1 MRGATSLPNPVTAR
15 LTANEKS
22 RKRKAF
28 AEIECNGHSKQIT
41 RQCKCAALVRMHN
54 LFCVDASHIS
64 VLVTQESVA
73 YCLLILLNRLNQG
86 IDYSVT
92 LCQTQEFMLR
102 RFSVLKRYESF
113 RENI

>member
-1 MRGATSLPNPVTAR
+1 MLFRSHTAVVEDKNLR
-15 LTANEKS
+15 I
-22 RKRKAF
+22 
-28 AEIECNGHSKQIT
+28 AEQIE
-41 RQCKCAALVRMHN
+41 
-54 LFCVDASHIS
+54 
-64 VLVTQESVA
+64 
-73 YCLLILLNRLNQG
+73 QG

>member
-1 MRGATSLPNPVTAR
+1 MKYGMWLDEWFRNYIQPS
-15 LTANEKS
+15 
-22 RKRKAF
+22 
-28 AEIECNGHSKQIT
+28 SKIKT
-41 RQCKCAALVRMHN
+41 
-54 LFCVDASHIS
+54 F
-64 VLVTQESVA
+64 E
-73 YCLLILLNRLNQG
+73 LLNRLNQG

>member
-1 MRGATSLPNPVTAR
+1 M
-15 LTANEKS
+15 
-22 RKRKAF
+22 
-28 AEIECNGHSKQIT
+28 
-41 RQCKCAALVRMHN
+41 
-54 LFCVDASHIS
+54 S

>member
-1 MRGATSLPNPVTAR
+1 M
-15 LTANEKS
+15 
-22 RKRKAF
+22 
-28 AEIECNGHSKQIT
+28 
-41 RQCKCAALVRMHN
+41 
-54 LFCVDASHIS
+54 
-64 VLVTQESVA
+64 QESMA

-113 RENI
+113 KENI

>member
-1 MRGATSLPNPVTAR
+1 MKYGMWLDEWFRNHMQPS
-15 LTANEKS
+15 
-22 RKRKAF
+22 
-28 AEIECNGHSKQIT
+28 SKIQT
-41 RQCKCAALVRMHN
+41 C
-54 LFCVDASHIS
+54 
-64 VLVTQESVA
+64 E
-73 YCLLILLNRLNQG
+73 LLNSLNLG